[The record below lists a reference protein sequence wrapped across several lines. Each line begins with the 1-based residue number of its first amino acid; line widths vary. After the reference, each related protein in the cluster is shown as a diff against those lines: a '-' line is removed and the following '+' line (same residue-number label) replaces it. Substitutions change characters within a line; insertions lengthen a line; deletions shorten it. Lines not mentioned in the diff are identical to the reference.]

1 MNPSLPLRA
10 IIGSVALCLYSLASN
25 AAEDD
30 HRGVGLVLSGG
41 GARGIAHIGVLKAL
55 EELRVPVSRITGT
68 SIGSVVG
75 SLYASGMSPEEIERF
90 FRQIDWHFVMSD
102 TAPRETEPFREKQR
116 DFSAHQDIAFNV
128 SRKNGVSL
136 PAGLIRG
143 RNLIAN
149 LRQLTIPV
157 RHITDFDKLPIPFRA
172 IATDFET
179 GSRVVL
185 RKGDLVQS
193 VRASMSVPAAF
204 TPVKIDGHL
213 LADGGM
219 VENLPIETMQEM
231 GAGPIVAVDVTEP
244 MKKSTELVSAVDMA
258 NQVLNVFNQQ
268 QTRAQIARLAP
279 GDVYIFLPVQDV
291 GSLEFKKAAA
301 SIQLGYEFAMKKRAE
316 LARYSVSPEEFARFL
331 GSQRRPRPDH
341 VMITYLH
348 VVTPTGEYEHKLSQP
363 IELVTKDPVQFAKL
377 QGRIGDLGEMQKY
390 DVGDYE
396 LIDEDGRY
404 GLRVKA
410 RKKAVPTYLNFGFD
424 FGYSSTDEA
433 DFNLLF
439 FYRMTELNSLGAQ
452 WNTYLRLG
460 TSTRVESEWI
470 QPVDPDRRFFLA
482 THLRFDNDFING
494 VDGSGNRLRFRLQ
507 ECEVGFDAGIR
518 LWQIGEFRAGYARGV
533 SKISRRLG
541 VPEDEPGSSAV
552 GYVHAGLTLDALD
565 SANFP
570 TRGYLARAAVISSH
584 EELGA
589 DDNYTRLEAQAY
601 KPITIGKN
609 TIVPRVSVSI
619 KLDGDDIPLY
629 NHSSLGGFLN
639 LSGLSRGGLFDESVA
654 LAELIYYR
662 KIAELSPALGR
673 GVYAG
678 FSAEA
683 GEAWGGSRDF
693 SADDAI
699 FAGSVFIGADTVAG
713 SLHLGFG
720 YSEGGNTAVYL
731 LLGPVLQP
739 FPQKR

>member
-1 MNPSLPLRA
+1 
-10 IIGSVALCLYSLASN
+10 
-25 AAEDD
+25 
-30 HRGVGLVLSGG
+30 
-41 GARGIAHIGVLKAL
+41 
-55 EELRVPVSRITGT
+55 
-68 SIGSVVG
+68 
-75 SLYASGMSPEEIERF
+75 
-90 FRQIDWHFVMSD
+90 
-102 TAPRETEPFREKQR
+102 
-116 DFSAHQDIAFNV
+116 
-128 SRKNGVSL
+128 
-136 PAGLIRG
+136 
-143 RNLIAN
+143 
-149 LRQLTIPV
+149 
-157 RHITDFDKLPIPFRA
+157 
-172 IATDFET
+172 
-179 GSRVVL
+179 
-185 RKGDLVQS
+185 
-193 VRASMSVPAAF
+193 
-204 TPVKIDGHL
+204 
-213 LADGGM
+213 
-219 VENLPIETMQEM
+219 
-231 GAGPIVAVDVTEP
+231 
-244 MKKSTELVSAVDMA
+244 
-258 NQVLNVFNQQ
+258 
-268 QTRAQIARLAP
+268 
-279 GDVYIFLPVQDV
+279 
-291 GSLEFKKAAA
+291 
-301 SIQLGYEFAMKKRAE
+301 
-316 LARYSVSPEEFARFL
+316 
-331 GSQRRPRPDH
+331 
-341 VMITYLH
+341 
-348 VVTPTGEYEHKLSQP
+348 
-363 IELVTKDPVQFAKL
+363 
-377 QGRIGDLGEMQKY
+377 
-390 DVGDYE
+390 
-396 LIDEDGRY
+396 
-404 GLRVKA
+404 
-410 RKKAVPTYLNFGFD
+410 
-424 FGYSSTDEA
+424 
-433 DFNLLF
+433 
-439 FYRMTELNSLGAQ
+439 
-452 WNTYLRLG
+452 
-460 TSTRVESEWI
+460 VESEWI